1 MTAEYW
7 KKIPEWLDS
16 PAAVFVT
23 GEGLPLFSL
32 GNAMLDKSP
41 YRINEANRGKTNA
54 LERAISR
61 GGDPITVTPV
71 ESPSAMLDDAAD
83 DARANALRALADCL
97 RTESAESYIAVA
109 KALDAMNE

>member
-1 MTAEYW
+1 MAGQ
-7 KKIPEWLDS
+7 PGS
-16 PAAVFVT
+16 VFVT

-83 DARANALRALADCL
+83 DAGQRGDNAGRTRAASWK
-97 RTESAESYIAVA
+97 SAEAIAGIFGKNVIPIIQGTQVTC
-109 KALDAMNE
+109 